1 MRVLID
7 ADAFPNIKEIT
18 DLGRKYGVEVIIYI
32 DTNHVID
39 SDYAYVK
46 YISPGANSVDIAIE
60 NEVKKNDLVL
70 TQDYGVATIAL
81 CKDAICINQYG
92 NFYTNDNIDYLLEI
106 KNISRVERG
115 KHHIKGPRKRTL
127 TDVEN
132 LLKRV
137 EAVLRM

>member
-7 ADAFPNIKEIT
+7 ADAFPNICDIVNLCK
-18 DLGRKYGVEVIIYI
+18 KYRVDVIIYI
-32 DTNHVID
+32 DTNHAID
-39 SDYAYVK
+39 SSYATIK

-81 CKDAICINQYG
+81 CKDVMCINQYG

-106 KNISRVERG
+106 KNISRVERK
-115 KHHIKGPRKRTL
+115 KHHVKGPKKRTEKNKQ
-127 TDVEN
+127 D
-132 LLKRV
+132 LLKRI
-137 EAVLRM
+137 EEVLRM

>member
-1 MRVLID
+1 M
-7 ADAFPNIKEIT
+7 
-18 DLGRKYGVEVIIYI
+18 
-32 DTNHVID
+32 
-39 SDYAYVK
+39 
-46 YISPGANSVDIAIE
+46 
-60 NEVKKNDLVL
+60 

-106 KNISRVERG
+106 KNISRVERR
-115 KHHIKGPRKRTL
+115 KQHIKGPRKRTL

-137 EAVLRM
+137 EDVLRMWLLWKKME